1 MAKPTGP
8 LLSLGAS
15 GTIAKTLTYSK
26 WKGRP
31 YIRTRVI
38 PANPKTVEQSKTRSV
53 FSWGSDQWKNAP
65 TLGRSPWD
73 RFAQGQVLS
82 GRNAFIGRQ
91 IPVLRNVTVVDNW
104 IGSPG
109 AKGGLAPSTVVLTP
123 AALQMTVDVTAPT
136 PPTGWSLTSA
146 VVALL
151 EQQDPQTD
159 TGINMVV
166 REDLVDPFS
175 LIFTGLNAATIYV
188 ASAWL
193 EWLKP
198 DASIAYGASLNAQDT
213 TP

>member
-15 GTIAKTLTYSK
+15 GTIADTLTYSK

-38 PANPKTVEQSKTRSV
+38 PANPQTTEQTKTRNA
-53 FSWGSDQWKNAP
+53 FSWASDQWKNAP
-65 TLGRSPWD
+65 TLGRATWD

-91 IPVLRNVTVVDNW
+91 TNALRAVTVVDTW

-109 AKGGLAPSTVVLTP
+109 AKGGLAASSLVVTP
-123 AALQMTVDVTAPT
+123 AALQLTYDVTVPTAPT
-136 PPTGWSLTSA
+136 GWTLTSA
-146 VVALL
+146 IGALL

-166 REDLVDPFS
+166 LEDLAAPFS
-175 LIFTGLNAATIYV
+175 LVFTGLTAATVYV
-188 ASAWL
+188 GSIWL
-193 EWLKP
+193 KWLKP
-198 DASIAYGASLNAQDT
+198 DASIAYGASINANGT